1 MFQRTTAVNKLL
13 ALNKRKKVVQGG
25 TWAGKSYGI
34 VAVLINDLICN
45 PSESLTVVA
54 ETIPALKRGT
64 LADFKQIM
72 YHTNRWIEGSYNA
85 TDRIYHF
92 TNGSTIEFN
101 SFDSVGKAQAAGKRT
116 KLFLNEAYYI
126 SFEIADALIGRTSG
140 DVWIDFNPVSEFWAH
155 TEIVPQEETE
165 FLILK
170 PKDNEALPE
179 TIKQDHRIKRKKAE
193 TSSYWANWCRVYLDG
208 EVGAIDGL
216 IYPEW
221 EYTDKFPEC
230 KWQCLGL
237 DFGYTNDPTALV
249 RVGLSEG
256 EIYLDELI
264 YETGLTNQDILKRF
278 EALSISRSIEVFADS
293 AEPKSIEEIR
303 RGGYFIKPCEK
314 GRDSVINGI
323 NKVKQYKLN
332 VTKSSVNLI
341 KELRNYKWMEK
352 GDKVLNKPVDDW
364 NHLLDAVR
372 YALTMKTA
380 NKGRV
385 MRVGSIR

>member
-1 MFQRTTAVNKLL
+1 MELKASKLFKDNYQAPNRFVVNQGGTSSTKTFSILL
-13 ALNKRKKVVQGG
+13 ALLCHAANEQGILISVV
-25 TWAGKSYGI
+25 
-34 VAVLINDLICN
+34 
-45 PSESLTVVA
+45 SESL
-54 ETIPALKRGT
+54 PHLKRGA
-64 LADFKQIM
+64 LRDFIKILM
-72 YHTNRWIEGSYNA
+72 DNNLYKEKWHNKSDNSFKVGKSI
-85 TDRIYHF
+85 
-92 TNGSTIEFN
+92 IEFFSADQPDKLRGARRDYLFIN
-101 SFDSVGKAQAAGKRT
+101 ECNNIPKAAFDQLEV
-116 KLFLNEAYYI
+116 
-126 SFEIADALIGRTSG
+126 RTSKK
-140 DVWIDFNPVSEFWAH
+140 VYLDFNPVSEFWVH
-155 TEIVPQEETE
+155 EHLLPMKGVKFIKSTYRDNP
-165 FLILK
+165 FL
-170 PKDNEALPE
+170 DE
-179 TIKQDHRIKRKKAE
+179 TIIKSIERRKE
-193 TSSYWANWCRVYLDG
+193 TDPAWWRVYGEG
-208 EVGAIDGL
+208 EVGSVEGMV
-216 IYPEW
+216 YPLW
-221 EYTDKFPEC
+221 NPVDKFPEC
-230 KWQCLGL
+230 KWECMGL

-264 YETGLTNQDILKRF
+264 YETGLTNQDTLKRF

-352 GDKVLNKPVDDW
+352 GDKVLNKPIDDW

>member
-1 MFQRTTAVNKLL
+1 LLKLKASRLFKETYL
-13 ALNKRKKVVQGG
+13 AKERFVVSQGG
-25 TWAGKSYGI
+25 TSSTKTYSILQALLCHAANEQGS
-34 VAVLINDLICN
+34 LISVV
-45 PSESLTVVA
+45 SESL
-54 ETIPALKRGT
+54 PHLKRGA
-64 LADFKQIM
+64 LRDFIKILIDNEIYSDKM
-72 YHTNRWIEGSYNA
+72 HNRSNNSFRIKGSV
-85 TDRIYHF
+85 
-92 TNGSTIEFN
+92 IEFFSADQPDRLRGARRDYLFIN
-101 SFDSVGKAQAAGKRT
+101 ECNNIPKAAFDQLEV
-116 KLFLNEAYYI
+116 
-126 SFEIADALIGRTSG
+126 RTSKK
-140 DVWIDFNPVSEFWAH
+140 VYLDFNPVSEFWVH
-155 TEIVPQEETE
+155 EHLLPMEGVKFIKSTYRDNP
-165 FLILK
+165 FL
-170 PKDNEALPE
+170 DE
-179 TIKQDHRIKRKKAE
+179 TIIKSIERRKE
-193 TSSYWANWCRVYLDG
+193 TDPAWWRVYGEG
-208 EVGAIDGL
+208 EVGSVEGMV
-216 IYPEW
+216 YPLW
-221 EYTDKFPEC
+221 NPVDKFPEC
-230 KWQCLGL
+230 KWECMGL

-264 YETGLTNQDILKRF
+264 HETGLTNQDILKRF

>member
-1 MFQRTTAVNKLL
+1 MELKASKLFKDNYQAPNRFVVNQGGTSSTKTFSILL
-13 ALNKRKKVVQGG
+13 ALLCHAANEQGILISVV
-25 TWAGKSYGI
+25 
-34 VAVLINDLICN
+34 
-45 PSESLTVVA
+45 SESL
-54 ETIPALKRGT
+54 PHLKRGA
-64 LADFKQIM
+64 LRDFIKILM
-72 YHTNRWIEGSYNA
+72 DNNLYKEKWHNKSDNSFKVGKSI
-85 TDRIYHF
+85 
-92 TNGSTIEFN
+92 IEFFSADQPDKLRGARRDYLFIN
-101 SFDSVGKAQAAGKRT
+101 ECNNIPKAAFDQLEV
-116 KLFLNEAYYI
+116 
-126 SFEIADALIGRTSG
+126 RTSKK
-140 DVWIDFNPVSEFWAH
+140 VYLDFNPVSEFWVH
-155 TEIVPQEETE
+155 EHLLPMEGVKFIKSTYRDNP
-165 FLILK
+165 FL
-170 PKDNEALPE
+170 DE
-179 TIKQDHRIKRKKAE
+179 TIIKSIERRKE
-193 TSSYWANWCRVYLDG
+193 TDPAWWRVYGEG
-208 EVGAIDGL
+208 EVGSVEGMV
-216 IYPEW
+216 YPLW
-221 EYTDKFPEC
+221 NPVDKFPEC
-230 KWQCLGL
+230 KWECMGL

-264 YETGLTNQDILKRF
+264 HETGLTNQDILKRF

>member
-1 MFQRTTAVNKLL
+1 MELKASKLFKDNYQAPNRFVVNQGGTSSTKTFSILL
-13 ALNKRKKVVQGG
+13 ALLCHAANEQGILISVV
-25 TWAGKSYGI
+25 
-34 VAVLINDLICN
+34 
-45 PSESLTVVA
+45 SESL
-54 ETIPALKRGT
+54 PHLKRGA
-64 LADFKQIM
+64 LRDFIKILM
-72 YHTNRWIEGSYNA
+72 DNNLYKEKWHNKSDNSFKVGKSI
-85 TDRIYHF
+85 
-92 TNGSTIEFN
+92 IEFFSADQPDKLRGARRDYLFIN
-101 SFDSVGKAQAAGKRT
+101 ECNNIPKAAFDQLEV
-116 KLFLNEAYYI
+116 
-126 SFEIADALIGRTSG
+126 RTSKK
-140 DVWIDFNPVSEFWAH
+140 VYLDFNPVSEFWVH
-155 TEIVPQEETE
+155 EHLLPMEGVKFIKSTYRDNP
-165 FLILK
+165 FL
-170 PKDNEALPE
+170 DE
-179 TIKQDHRIKRKKAE
+179 TIIKSIERRKE
-193 TSSYWANWCRVYLDG
+193 TDPAWWRVYGEG
-208 EVGAIDGL
+208 EVGSVEGMV
-216 IYPEW
+216 YPLW
-221 EYTDKFPEC
+221 NPVDKFPEC
-230 KWQCLGL
+230 KWECMGL

-352 GDKVLNKPVDDW
+352 GDKVLNKPIDDW

>member
-1 MFQRTTAVNKLL
+1 MLQ
-13 ALNKRKKVVQGG
+13 
-25 TWAGKSYGI
+25 
-34 VAVLINDLICN
+34 
-45 PSESLTVVA
+45 
-54 ETIPALKRGT
+54 ET
-64 LADFKQIM
+64 
-72 YHTNRWIEGSYNA
+72 
-85 TDRIYHF
+85 
-92 TNGSTIEFN
+92 
-101 SFDSVGKAQAAGKRT
+101 
-116 KLFLNEAYYI
+116 
-126 SFEIADALIGRTSG
+126 
-140 DVWIDFNPVSEFWAH
+140 
-155 TEIVPQEETE
+155 
-165 FLILK
+165 
-170 PKDNEALPE
+170 
-179 TIKQDHRIKRKKAE
+179 
-193 TSSYWANWCRVYLDG
+193 
-208 EVGAIDGL
+208 
-216 IYPEW
+216 
-221 EYTDKFPEC
+221 
-230 KWQCLGL
+230 
-237 DFGYTNDPTALV
+237 
-249 RVGLSEG
+249 
-256 EIYLDELI
+256 I